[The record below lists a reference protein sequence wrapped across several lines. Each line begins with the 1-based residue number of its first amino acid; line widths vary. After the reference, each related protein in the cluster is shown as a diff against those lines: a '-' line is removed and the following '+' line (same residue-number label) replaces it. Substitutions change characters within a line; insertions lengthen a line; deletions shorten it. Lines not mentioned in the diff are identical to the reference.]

1 MTQLDL
7 FSWKPRRRRQAWAK
21 SAHEWKIISLR
32 ETAPDTFPP
41 CTSPKEAVRYWRTH
55 IANAPH
61 FNPDVECFAV
71 LLLNTKQRVRGHHIV
86 SIGGLNET
94 LAHARE
100 VFRAAVIGAAHG
112 VVLMHNHPSGDPT
125 PSDADRRTTKRLMES
140 GHILQIA
147 VLDHVI
153 VGHPGHCSMRESGMI

>member
-7 FSWKPRRRRQAWAK
+7 FSWKPRRRKSAWAR

-32 ETAPDTFPP
+32 ETAPDELPFCETPDN
-41 CTSPKEAVRYWRTH
+41 AVEYWRSH
-55 IANAPH
+55 ITTAPH

-71 LLLNTKQRVRGHHIV
+71 LLLNVKRRIRGHHLV
-86 SIGGLNET
+86 SIGCLNE
-94 LAHARE
+94 AMCHPRE
-100 VFRAAVIGAAHG
+100 AFRAAVIGAAHA
-112 VVLMHNHPSGDPT
+112 VVFMHNHPSGDPT